1 MATGNEAILAKLK
14 AMREAKALATAQK
27 NVDLPTPEEKA
38 TLDAQKAS
46 EVAGTPIE
54 VAKGSITVSAMDPN
68 SVIATDP
75 QYQEFYEKMCAME
88 QAMNER
94 MPNFAITLR
103 EVHRA
108 MAEDVNVVT
117 VLTNEEIGLI
127 CAGLARH
134 ADIEI
139 LEPKKSAA
147 KKTVGGKLAKNLNE
161 DSI

>member
-14 AMREAKALATAQK
+14 AMREAKALKDAQK
-27 NVDLPTPEEKA
+27 NVDLPTVEEKA
-38 TLDAQKAS
+38 ELDARA
-46 EVAGTPIE
+46 AGTPTEAEQSVI
-54 VAKGSITVSAMDPN
+54 SVSAMDPN

-108 MAEDVNVVT
+108 MADDVNVVT
-117 VLTNEEIGLI
+117 VMTPEEIGI
-127 CAGLARH
+127 VCAGLARH

-139 LEPKKSAA
+139 LEPKKAAA
-147 KKTVGGKLAKNLNE
+147 KKTVGGKLAKNLDE

>member
-14 AMREAKALATAQK
+14 AMREAKALAAAQK
-27 NVDLPTPEEKA
+27 DVDLPTPEEKA
-38 TLDAQKAS
+38 ALDAQA
-46 EVAGTPIE
+46 AGTP
-54 VAKGSITVSAMDPN
+54 VAAEQRHISVSKMDPN
-68 SVIATDP
+68 SVSATDP

-117 VLTNEEIGLI
+117 VMTPDEIGI
-127 CAGLARH
+127 VCAGLARH

-139 LEPKKSAA
+139 LEPKKAAA
-147 KKTVGGKLAKNLNE
+147 KKTSGRVMNKNLSE